1 VVLGEG
7 EERAVMIVLEV
18 ENLRDWKVKEII
30 SLKILDITEIRP
42 GVWRIKAAEVV
53 NQGVKLGGPT
63 QPSNWR
69 LYA

>member
-1 VVLGEG
+1 
-7 EERAVMIVLEV
+7 MIVLEV
-18 ENLRDWKVKEII
+18 ENLRDWKVKEVI

-42 GVWRIKAAEVV
+42 GVWRIKAAEVGY
-53 NQGVKLGGPT
+53 QGVKQGRPT